1 MEYGLIGEKLGHSFS
16 KIIHNKLADYEYTL
30 CEIAPE
36 NLSEFMTKADFK
48 AINVT
53 IPYKQAVIPFLYE
66 IDGVARK
73 IGAVNTVVNK
83 NGKLYGYNTD
93 FLGMTALIKR
103 QNISLN
109 GKKVLILGSG
119 GTSKTAFAVAE
130 SMNAK
135 TILKVSR
142 NMGDGVITYD
152 EVYKSHTDAEIIIN
166 TTPCGMYPNCD
177 SVAVDISSFSRLEG
191 VVDAVYN
198 PLNSLLVTRAKE
210 LNINATGGLYMLI
223 SQAAY
228 AVERFLDNKIDEST
242 VEGIY
247 KKLLNEKKN
256 LVLIGMPSCGKTT
269 IGKALSQRLIKEFV
283 DTDDEIIKKI
293 NMPISDFFAKYGEN
307 EFRKIESEVI
317 LEVSKKQNTIIA
329 TGGGAVLNRKNTE
342 LLKGNGTVAFID
354 RPLDLLVT
362 TDDRPLSSNKELLKK
377 RYDERY
383 DIYLNSADI
392 RIDAKYDLET
402 NIKAVEEGFLN
413 EIFSS

>member
-16 KIIHNKLADYEYTL
+16 KIIHNKLADYDYSL

-36 NLSEFMTKADFK
+36 NLNEFMTKADFK

-66 IDGVARK
+66 IDEIARK

-83 NGKLYGYNTD
+83 NGKLYGFNTD

-103 QNISLN
+103 QNISIEN
-109 GKKVLILGSG
+109 KKVLILGSG

-130 SMNAK
+130 GLNAK
-135 TILKVSR
+135 TVLKVSR
-142 NMGDGVITYD
+142 SKSDGVITYD
-152 EVYKSHTDAEIIIN
+152 EAYQNHTDAEIIIN

-177 SVAVDISSFSRLEG
+177 SVAVDISRFAQLDG
-191 VVDAVYN
+191 VIDAVYN

-210 LNINATGGLYMLI
+210 KKIKATGGLFMLV
-223 SQAAY
+223 SQATF
-228 AVERFLDNKIDEST
+228 AVEKFLDTKINDST
-242 VEGIY
+242 VESIY
-247 KKLLNEKKN
+247 KELLNEKKN
-256 LVLIGMPSCGKTT
+256 LVLVGMPSCGKTT
-269 IGKALSQRLIKEFV
+269 IGKVLSQRLNKKFI

-293 NMPISDFFAKYGEN
+293 NMPIPEFFEKYGEN

-317 LEVSKKQNTIIA
+317 LEVSKKQNTVIA

-342 LLKGNGTVAFID
+342 LLKGNGTVVFID
-354 RPLDLLVT
+354 RPLDLLIT

-383 DIYLNSADI
+383 NIYLKSADI

-413 EIFSS
+413 EVFSS